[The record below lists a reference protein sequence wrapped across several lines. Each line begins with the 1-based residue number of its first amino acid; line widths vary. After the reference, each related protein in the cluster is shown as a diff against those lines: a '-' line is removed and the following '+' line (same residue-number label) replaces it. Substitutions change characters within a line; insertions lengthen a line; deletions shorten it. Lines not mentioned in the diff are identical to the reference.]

1 MLSLDSFTY
10 RLLWRLK
17 SFLRFRN
24 RGPQPIIY
32 NASCRKF
39 IPPSNFESL
48 LDKEKMKNFVAL
60 KDELNILSRIFNQ
73 LPEKLDERDWHSLVQ
88 LSDTKD
94 RFFYLRFLYKRE
106 KKRTNEEIKLKFEE
120 NKKQK
125 LPINHQI
132 NKEEQSLIYL
142 RNSHIDL
149 LQKRLATNKIIEA
162 FRLKEEYPIIAIDCR
177 WLHLHSERGLNLA
190 CKQLKYLIGR
200 NRDREIPWPL
210 YLTNFIKENN
220 SKIEEAKRKHFSI
233 INGNFFTAHITSKSY
248 LELFP
253 ELKEKQK
260 IVYLS
265 PHSKEPLESVE
276 PNTCYVIGGIVDA
289 FSEPEIPSKASIEVA
304 TQEGI
309 QCKRLNLDYRQ
320 LKGGNPMFT
329 LDQVLDILHDV
340 YHKSEWEETIRRYVP
355 KRKFESKSEKN
366 LLVKSFY
373 KNTAERNRQII
384 GILQKNCGVNQ
395 RTTTTNAYYH
405 TSTNCFKVK
414 KELDTKISTKQ
425 LFDGTIRRKTNGE
438 ISLEKKQN
446 NYKNNLM
453 DLLFPK
459 MLFDYNNLQKIIGFA
474 VALDVLILSIIF
486 WLDKKEMDDE
496 EKQQK
501 MDILYFLLF
510 TINLIFCLFL
520 RKKIVARSKIVK

>member
-1 MLSLDSFTY
+1 MLRLDSFTY

-32 NASCRKF
+32 NAPCRKF

-106 KKRTNEEIKLKFEE
+106 KKRTNEEMKKLKFEE

-276 PNTCYVIGGIVDA
+276 PNTCYIIGGIVDA

-340 YHKSEWEETIRRYVP
+340 YDKSEWEETIRRIVGLI
-355 KRKFESKSEKN
+355 KEQQQQM
-366 LLVKSFY
+366 LIIIH
-373 KNTAERNRQII
+373 RQI
-384 GILQKNCGVNQ
+384 
-395 RTTTTNAYYH
+395 
-405 TSTNCFKVK
+405 
-414 KELDTKISTKQ
+414 
-425 LFDGTIRRKTNGE
+425 
-438 ISLEKKQN
+438 
-446 NYKNNLM
+446 
-453 DLLFPK
+453 
-459 MLFDYNNLQKIIGFA
+459 
-474 VALDVLILSIIF
+474 VL
-486 WLDKKEMDDE
+486 K
-496 EKQQK
+496 
-501 MDILYFLLF
+501 
-510 TINLIFCLFL
+510 
-520 RKKIVARSKIVK
+520 